1 MWSSFKTINH
11 LVHKRIPYKIH
22 SLQTHCMMRVL
33 EKLVYNRYIIFINH
47 TPTHTYFLCLYSICE
62 YMIFKKEKI
71 QTTQFFL
78 VKSKLSTTTK
88 VQNRN
93 VFTIFFRHQK
103 IPQFFSWNQSCQFG
117 NQCLYYRANCK
128 MHSSSKSIQ
137 DDKNSVENMLE
148 TWEIFTFLT
157 FLSYWYRRR
166 QRLNFCLYFVTFWA
180 GFWGV
185 FLVVIF
191 ILFFLIGKG
200 SLG

>member
-78 VKSKLSTTTK
+78 VKSKLSTTKKCKTATFS
-88 VQNRN
+88 R
-93 VFTIFFRHQK
+93 IFFKVPFLLFRH
-103 IPQFFSWNQSCQFG
+103 
-117 NQCLYYRANCK
+117 
-128 MHSSSKSIQ
+128 SKTVDMVAKKEDQAAVQLQTRRIFLPPWTQ
-137 DDKNSVENMLE
+137 P
-148 TWEIFTFLT
+148 TWVHPEQLPTV
-157 FLSYWYRRR
+157 RH
-166 QRLNFCLYFVTFWA
+166 A
-180 GFWGV
+180 
-185 FLVVIF
+185 
-191 ILFFLIGKG
+191 KA
-200 SLG
+200 

>member
-78 VKSKLSTTTK
+78 VKSKLSTTKKCKTATFSRIFFTNKKLPNFSREIK
-88 VQNRN
+88 VVNLGINVYIIEQIAKCILHQNR
-93 VFTIFFRHQK
+93 
-103 IPQFFSWNQSCQFG
+103 S
-117 NQCLYYRANCK
+117 K
-128 MHSSSKSIQ
+128 MTKT
-137 DDKNSVENMLE
+137 V
-148 TWEIFTFLT
+148 
-157 FLSYWYRRR
+157 
-166 QRLNFCLYFVTFWA
+166 
-180 GFWGV
+180 
-185 FLVVIF
+185 
-191 ILFFLIGKG
+191 
-200 SLG
+200 